1 MTLWPLQKLP
11 QSLDR
16 NSSVCSTVDYKPPE
30 EDAEEQVE
38 ENPEGEQPEE
48 CFTEGEPACVH
59 PTSPGAPPAQQT
71 PAHCLPG
78 DLLGACM
85 SPKACG
91 TFSPDATLP
100 CSTRQGC
107 QSRGAPSPDL
117 SLQCVQRVLASPR
130 GLPCRFPIEPWT

>member
-1 MTLWPLQKLP
+1 M
-11 QSLDR
+11 
-16 NSSVCSTVDYKPPE
+16 DYKPPE
-30 EDAEEQVE
+30 ENAEEQVE

-71 PAHCLPG
+71 PAQCLLG
-78 DLLGACM
+78 DLSGACM

-100 CSTRQGC
+100 CSTRQEY
-107 QSRGAPSPDL
+107 QSRVPPSPDL
-117 SLQCVQRVLASPR
+117 SLPYVQWVLAAPQ
-130 GLPCRFPIEPWT
+130 GVPCRVPIEPDTKQCSGKAALSPSSLQHL